1 MQREHPSAEMVML
14 YRVFLT
20 NERSLLADERKIAK
34 GIYHVFFCGL
44 LMEASKVV
52 YCPIMFVAFFLTN
65 DVQIFSTVPYKY
77 YFIAYLLGFKLHKDS
92 NKTDTTDNL
101 HLILIVLL

>member
-34 GIYHVFFCGL
+34 GIYHVFLQAVDGSKQSSL
-44 LMEASKVV
+44 LSYNV
-52 YCPIMFVAFFLTN
+52 CNFL
-65 DVQIFSTVPYKY
+65 S
-77 YFIAYLLGFKLHKDS
+77 HE
-92 NKTDTTDNL
+92 
-101 HLILIVLL
+101 

>member
-34 GIYHVFFCGL
+34 GIYHG
-44 LMEASKVV
+44 
-52 YCPIMFVAFFLTN
+52 FFLWAV
-65 DVQIFSTVPYKY
+65 DGSKQSS
-77 YFIAYLLGFKLHKDS
+77 LLSYNVCNFLSHE
-92 NKTDTTDNL
+92 
-101 HLILIVLL
+101 